1 MLPSKISHLTAAD
14 LVISTQRSKRFFFSL
29 PHHQFL
35 KPISSLGLSKISVLR
50 CASNM
55 ASRVTRSKASEKPA
69 SLNSTDP
76 EPEQL
81 SSPPATPAP
90 AKKGS
95 PAKKL
100 PTQTKATPAKVKA
113 EKVVNPVTPKSGRKR
128 TIKETDIPAE
138 ADPDELPHNLGT
150 KIVVTT
156 PARKR
161 ARKSID
167 ALESGLTD
175 PQNQE
180 IADKLEAEFGD
191 PGAVHASPPKSA
203 KKAKASTHTP
213 GLSPFPGH
221 PYPTPE
227 QCIEIERILSEFHGP
242 RNPPAEIPKASL
254 TVAGCGEVPH
264 VLDALIRTRLSAATS
279 GRNSSMA
286 FQGLI
291 NTFRTVEDAYGRT
304 CVDWNAVRLATQ
316 SEVKKAIESGGLA
329 NNKSKDIKA
338 ILDLV
343 YAENQARREA
353 LLSDDDKAPGEENEP
368 EEEKK
373 AEISRAEDDIL
384 SLDHMHLLPTN
395 EAFDKLVSYPGIGDK
410 TASCVL
416 LFCLRRPSFAVD
428 THVFR
433 LCKWL
438 GWVPPK
444 ASRNQTFSHCEVR
457 VPDNLKYQL
466 HQLFIAHGKECPRCR
481 ANTGPSSA
489 DWDRGCVIEE
499 LVTRTEAR
507 KTGEAKSPKAKG
519 GKKAKKI
526 VESQEDDESE
536 LSELEMEEE
545 AEE

>member
-1 MLPSKISHLTAAD
+1 
-14 LVISTQRSKRFFFSL
+14 
-29 PHHQFL
+29 
-35 KPISSLGLSKISVLR
+35 
-50 CASNM
+50 M
-55 ASRVTRSKASEKPA
+55 ASRVTISKASTM
-69 SLNSTDP
+69 SSNQ

-90 AKKGS
+90 ARKRPPAPARIRSPAPARIRSPAPARIRS
-95 PAKKL
+95 PAKKV
-100 PTQTKATPAKVKA
+100 PAQTKATPVKVRA
-113 EKVVNPVTPKSGRKR
+113 ENLVEPVTPKSGRKR
-128 TIKETDIPAE
+128 KVKETDVPAE
-138 ADPDELPHNLGT
+138 GDPEELPHNLGT
-150 KIVVTT
+150 KIKVTT
-156 PARKR
+156 PARKKV
-161 ARKSID
+161 KSID
-167 ALESGLTD
+167 AIEDGLND
-175 PQNQE
+175 PENRK

-191 PGAVHASPPKSA
+191 PEAVHASPPKSA

-213 GLSPFPGH
+213 GLSPFPDH

-227 QCIEIERILSEFHGP
+227 QCIQVERILSTLHGP

-264 VLDALIRTRLSAATS
+264 VLDALIRTRLSAATT
-279 GRNSSMA
+279 GKNSSMA
-286 FQGLI
+286 FQGLVD
-291 NTFRTVEDAYGRT
+291 TFRTVTDAYGRES
-304 CVDWNAVRLATQ
+304 VDWNAVRLATQ
-316 SEVKKAIESGGLA
+316 PEVKKAIESGGLS

-343 YAENQARREA
+343 YAENQARSKA
-353 LLSDDDKAPGEENEP
+353 LLASDDKAPGEENESDM
-368 EEEKK
+368 EKK

-384 SLDHMHLLPTN
+384 SLDHLHLLPTN

-457 VPDNLKYQL
+457 VPNNLKYPL
-466 HQLFIAHGKECPRCR
+466 HQLLIAHGKECPRCR
-481 ANTGPSSA
+481 ANTGPSNA
-489 DWDRGCVIEE
+489 DWDKGCVIEE

-507 KTGEAKSPKAKG
+507 KTGEPKTPKGKGVKG

-526 VESQEDDESE
+526 IESQEEDESE
-536 LSELEMEEE
+536 LSELEVDEM

>member
-1 MLPSKISHLTAAD
+1 MAA
-14 LVISTQRSKRFFFSL
+14 
-29 PHHQFL
+29 
-35 KPISSLGLSKISVLR
+35 
-50 CASNM
+50 
-55 ASRVTRSKASEKPA
+55 RVTRSKASEKPA
-69 SLNSTDP
+69 SPLSSDA

-81 SSPPATPAP
+81 SSPPATPASASKGSQ
-90 AKKGS
+90 AKKAPGR
-95 PAKKL
+95 A
-100 PTQTKATPAKVKA
+100 KATPRVKTD
-113 EKVVNPVTPKSGRKR
+113 KTINPVTSKSNRKR
-128 TIKETDIPAE
+128 KIKELNSPPE
-138 ADPDELPHNLGT
+138 PDSEELPHNLGT
-150 KIVVTT
+150 KIVPTAT
-156 PARKR
+156 APAKKR
-161 ARKSID
+161 VRKSVD
-167 ALESGLTD
+167 ALEAGLND

-180 IADKLEAEFGD
+180 IATKLEAEFGD
-191 PGAVHASPPKSA
+191 PEAIHASPPKSA

-213 GLSPFPGH
+213 GISPFPDH

-227 QCIEIERILSEFHGP
+227 QCVEVDRLLRSLHGP
-242 RNPPAEIPKASL
+242 RDPPPKIPKASL

-264 VLDALIRTRLSAATS
+264 VLDALIRTRLSAATTS
-279 GRNSSMA
+279 RNSSSA
-286 FQGLI
+286 FQGLV
-291 NTFRTVEDAYGRT
+291 NTFGTVKDAFGQDH
-304 CVDWNAVRLATQ
+304 VDWNAVRLATQ
-316 SEVKKAIESGGLA
+316 PEVKDAIASGGLA

-343 YAENQARREA
+343 YEENQARSEA
-353 LLSDDDKAPGEENEP
+353 LLSNDRKAPGEEHEP
-368 EEEKK
+368 EMEKK
-373 AEISRAEDDIL
+373 AEVSRAADDIL
-384 SLDHMHLLPTN
+384 SLDHLHLLPTN

-457 VPDNLKYQL
+457 VPDDLKYPL
-466 HQLFIAHGKECPRCR
+466 HQLLIAHGKECPRCR

-489 DWDRGCVIEE
+489 NWDKGCVIEE

-507 KTGEAKSPKAKG
+507 KTGAPRTPKNKG
-519 GKKAKKI
+519 TLRAKKAKKI

-536 LSELEMEEE
+536 LSELEVEEE